1 MLRSMTGFGRAEGQ
15 SHGVSWVWE
24 LRAVNGKGLDL
35 RMRLP
40 NGYEGI
46 EQSAR
51 KILGAALSRGNIQI
65 SLTTGR
71 QAGAPQTLLNEEF
84 LDGVLAAIGVI
95 EGKAKVAPSSAADIL
110 AIRGVMDAKDTG
122 LDGEDQEALELAIL
136 NSLQEATAGLIDN
149 REQEG
154 RALADVLSGLVRQI
168 ESLKVAAEEDPSRT
182 PEAIGQRLKE
192 QLSRI
197 DTQDKDFDQDRLY
210 QEVAVLATKADI
222 REELDRLDAH
232 TAAAHELIAK
242 GSPVGRK
249 LEFLAQ
255 EFNRESNTLC
265 SKSNAVS
272 LTNIGL
278 ELKVVVDQFKEQC
291 LNVE

>member
-15 SHGVSWVWE
+15 SHGVNWVWE

-40 NGYEGI
+40 TGYEGI

-51 KILGAALSRGNIQI
+51 KMLGAALSRGNIQI

-71 QAGAPQTLLNEEF
+71 QAGAPQTLLNQEF
-84 LDGVLAAIGVI
+84 LDGVLDAIGVI
-95 EGKAKVAPSSAADIL
+95 EGKANVAPSSAAEIL
-110 AIRGVMDAKDTG
+110 AIRGVLDAKDSG
-122 LDGEDQEALELAIL
+122 LDGDEQKALEAAIL
-136 NSLQEATAGLIDN
+136 NSLEEATAGLIDN

-154 RALADVLSGLVRQI
+154 RALAEVLSGLVRQI
-168 ESLKVAAEEDPSRT
+168 EGLKSAAEEDPSRS
-182 PEAIGQRLKE
+182 PEAIAQRLKE

-265 SKSNAVS
+265 SKSNAVA

>member
-40 NGYEGI
+40 TGYEGI